1 MHIHGFYTQSFF
13 ARKENSSN
21 CSNSIEHECDLVRR
35 ICLMKIMYDDLMQ
48 IHTIGLNARNIL

>member
-1 MHIHGFYTQSFF
+1 MHLHGFYTQSFF

-48 IHTIGLNARNIL
+48 IHADILGS